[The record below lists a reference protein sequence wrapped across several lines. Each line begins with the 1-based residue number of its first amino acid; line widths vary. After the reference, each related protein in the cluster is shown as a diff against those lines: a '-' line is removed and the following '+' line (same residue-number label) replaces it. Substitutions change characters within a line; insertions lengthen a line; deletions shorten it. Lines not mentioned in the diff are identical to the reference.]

1 MNNQEHIDSTLIDID
16 NINKTYVIGEQPLQV
31 LKGVTLTVNK
41 GDYLSIMGPSGSGK
55 STLLNMIGLLDR
67 PDSGEYC
74 IKDSATMNLQEE
86 QRAAL
91 RRAHVGFIF
100 QNFHLIARLTAAENA
115 ELPLMLAGV
124 GVKARRAKVLKVFAR
139 LGIQDRADHLPKQL
153 SGGQM
158 QRVAIAR
165 AMVLEPDILLADEPT
180 GNLDQSSGRE
190 VVELL
195 EELNQQGI
203 TLIIVTHDQ
212 QLGVRAR
219 RQLTMLDGEIF
230 EDKRTNET
238 AR

>member
-1 MNNQEHIDSTLIDID
+1 MNNKKQMKRSLIDID

-31 LKGVTLTVNK
+31 LKDVTLTINK

-67 PDSGEYC
+67 PDSGEYF
-74 IKDSATMNLQEE
+74 IKDKATMHLPEE

-91 RRAHVGFIF
+91 RRKHVGFIF

-115 ELPLMLAGV
+115 ELPLMLAGIS
-124 GVKARRAKVLKVFAR
+124 VKARKKKVMSVFQR

-165 AMVLEPDILLADEPT
+165 AMVLEPEILLADEPT
-180 GNLDQSSGRE
+180 GNLDQNSGRE
-190 VVELL
+190 VIELL
-195 EELNQQGI
+195 EELNQQDI
-203 TLIIVTHDQ
+203 TLIMVTHDQ

-230 EDKRTNET
+230 EDKRINET